1 MKPKYKIPKLPQDQ
15 LDYFQQVCKSCGLP
29 VPERE
34 YKFHPTREWK
44 LDYAW
49 INPTVEDRDYR
60 YIINLPNLAV
70 EVQGGVWQKN
80 KKGEYSGTGHS
91 HPMWIMRDI
100 EKHNALTMQHIYL
113 LQCTPADVRSGVIFT
128 LLKKWFGIK

>member
-1 MKPKYKIPKLPQDQ
+1 MKKN
-15 LDYFQQVCKSCGLP
+15 LDYFQKCCEACGLP

-44 LDYAW
+44 LDYCW
-49 INPTVEDRDYR
+49 PKNDYGFPMTDKRNDR
-60 YIINLPNLAV
+60 LGV
-70 EVQGGVWQKN
+70 EVQGGIWQKN

-100 EKHNALTMQHIYL
+100 EKHNALTMQHIFL

-128 LLKKWFGIK
+128 LLKKWFGIL